1 MSTALLSRTP
11 LLRLAG
17 AFALSLLLAPFAP
30 AQAPAKAPPLSDAT
44 ILIIRHAEKPDD
56 GSELSPAG
64 ERRAQLYVD
73 YFRGLQLDGKPLK
86 LDHLIAAAD
95 SKNSSRSRLTLT
107 PLSRALRL
115 PLDVR
120 FETEEADALAHDLR
134 TRPDG
139 KCLLIC
145 WHHGDIPALL
155 EELGA
160 KPRKLLPDG
169 EWPKDVFN
177 WVIVLRFDNLGH
189 LIPSRSRRITEHWAK

>member
-1 MSTALLSRTP
+1 MSTAAPSPTL

-17 AFALSLLLAPFAP
+17 IFTLSLLLAPFAP
-30 AQAPAKAPPLSDAT
+30 AQTLAKAPPLSDAI
-44 ILIIRHAEKPDD
+44 ILIVRHAEKPEE
-56 GSELSPAG
+56 GWRLSPEG

-73 YFRGLQLDGKPLK
+73 YFQGLQIDGKPLK

-107 PLSRALRL
+107 PLSHALRRPVDL
-115 PLDVR
+115 R
-120 FETEEADALAHDLR
+120 FKTEETHTLARELR
-134 TRPDG
+134 KRENG

-145 WHHGDIPALL
+145 WHHGDIPDLL

-160 KPRKLLPDG
+160 NSEKLLPDG

-177 WVIVLRFDNLGH
+177 WVVILRYDAQGH
-189 LIPSRSRRITEHWAK
+189 LIPKRSRRITQQWAR

>member
-1 MSTALLSRTP
+1 MSTVAPSPTP

-17 AFALSLLLAPFAP
+17 VFALSLLLAPFAP
-30 AQAPAKAPPLSDAT
+30 AQTAARPVPLADAT
-44 ILIIRHAEKPDD
+44 ILIIRHAEKPED
-56 GSELSPAG
+56 GPELSPAG

-73 YFRGLQLDGKPLK
+73 YFKGLQIDGQPLK
-86 LDHLIAAAD
+86 FDRLIAAAD
-95 SKNSSRSRLTLT
+95 SRNSSRSRLTLT

-120 FETEEADALAHDLR
+120 FDTEEVDALAHDLR
-134 TRPDG
+134 KRPDG

-160 KPRKLLPDG
+160 KPWKLLPDG
-169 EWPKDVFN
+169 EWPKDIFN
-177 WVIVLRFDNLGH
+177 WVIILRFDNLGH
-189 LIPSRSRRITEHWAK
+189 LISNRSRRITERWAK